1 MFEVYIDEEV
11 DIDFDYSWDE
21 YFILEEKVIILV
33 LIFFVL
39 LFSFFIKKVECKY
52 LFNVYIYSKR
62 MLC

>member
-11 DIDFDYSWDE
+11 DFDFDYSWDE